1 MNVVQGAAIAWLR
14 LHSRII
20 ICHCDGKT
28 ITQVK
33 SEQPCS
39 NKRQALS
46 QLKRIKW
53 NLDFRSDNQHHFW
66 KTIDSNDIT
75 FCAGP
80 AGCGKTFLS
89 VYYALQMLAQKKYE
103 SIILTKPLVEAGGE
117 KLGFLPGDVDEKTE
131 PFMMSF
137 YYNME
142 QIIGKQRLDVL
153 KKAGVVQVIPLAYM
167 RGLTL
172 TDSIVV
178 LDEAQNATPSQI
190 KTFVTRIG
198 QGSKYIINGDLMQ
211 SDIKNE
217 NGLEDAIKRFT
228 GLRRVGFSQFDLS
241 DVVRHPIVADMLER
255 YQDDYD
261 IGILS
266 AEETLSMWIE
276 RQTYDEPT
284 IKNRYFYNLR
294 N

>member
-1 MNVVQGAAIAWLR
+1 MDKSKVRTV
-14 LHSRII
+14 
-20 ICHCDGKT
+20 
-28 ITQVK
+28 TQVK
-33 SEQPCS
+33 ADQPCE

-46 QLKRIKW
+46 QIKRIDW
-53 NLDFRSDNQHHFW
+53 SDLEFRTPNQKRFYT
-66 KTIDSNDIT
+66 TISRNDVT
-75 FCAGP
+75 FSIGP
-80 AGCGKTFLS
+80 AGCGKTYLATH
-89 VYYALQMLAQKKYE
+89 YALKNLAKGKYKKLV
-103 SIILTKPLVEAGGE
+103 ITKPLVEVDGE
-117 KLGFLPGDVDEKTE
+117 RMGYLPGDIDEKTM
-131 PFMMSF
+131 PYMMSL

-178 LDEAQNATPSQI
+178 LDEAQNATPAQI

-211 SDIKNE
+211 SDIRCE

-228 GLRRVGFSQFDLS
+228 GIRRVGFSQFDLS
-241 DVVRHPIVADMLER
+241 DVVRHPIVAEMLER
-255 YQDDYD
+255 YQDDYE
-261 IGILS
+261 IGVLS

-276 RQTYDEPT
+276 RQTYDEPIT
-284 IKNRYFYNLR
+284 KNRYFYNLR

>member
-1 MNVVQGAAIAWLR
+1 MESVMPRQPKKVV
-14 LHSRII
+14 
-20 ICHCDGKT
+20 T

-33 SEQPCS
+33 DQPCD
-39 NKRQALS
+39 NQRQAMS
-46 QLKRIKW
+46 QLRRIKW
-53 NLDFRSDNQHHFW
+53 GIEFRNDNQKIFW
-66 KTIDSNDIT
+66 ETIDKSDVT

-80 AGCGKTFLS
+80 AGCGKTYVA
-89 VYYALQMLAQKKYE
+89 VYYALQKLAEKNN
-103 SIILTKPLVEAGGE
+103 SIDGIIITKPLVEVGGE
-117 KLGFLPGDVDEKTE
+117 KLGHLPGDVDEKTA
-131 PFMMSF
+131 PSMQSF

-178 LDEAQNATPSQI
+178 LDEAQNATPAQI

-211 SDIKNE
+211 SDIRSE

-228 GLRRVGFSQFDLS
+228 GIRRVGFSQFDLS
-241 DVVRHPIVADMLER
+241 DVVRHPIVAEMLER

-261 IGILS
+261 IGVLS
-266 AEETLSMWIE
+266 AEETLSMWIQ
-276 RQTYDEPT
+276 RQTYDEPKT
-284 IKNRYFYNLR
+284 KNSYFYNLR

>member
-1 MNVVQGAAIAWLR
+1 MDKSKVRTV
-14 LHSRII
+14 
-20 ICHCDGKT
+20 
-28 ITQVK
+28 TQVK
-33 SEQPCS
+33 ADQPCE

-46 QLKRIKW
+46 QIKRIDW
-53 NLDFRSDNQHHFW
+53 SELEFRTPNQ
-66 KTIDSNDIT
+66 KTFYNTISRNDVT
-75 FCAGP
+75 FSIGP
-80 AGCGKTFLS
+80 AGCGKTYLATH
-89 VYYALQMLAQKKYE
+89 YALKNLAKGKYDKLV
-103 SIILTKPLVEAGGE
+103 ITKPLVEVDGE
-117 KLGFLPGDVDEKTE
+117 RMGYLPGDIDEKTM
-131 PFMMSF
+131 PYMMSL

-178 LDEAQNATPSQI
+178 LDEAQNATPAQI

-198 QGSKYIINGDLMQ
+198 QGSKYIVNGDLMQ
-211 SDIKNE
+211 SDIRCE

-228 GLRRVGFSQFDLS
+228 GIRRVGFSQFDLS
-241 DVVRHPIVADMLER
+241 DVVRHPIVAEMLER

-261 IGILS
+261 IGVLS

-276 RQTYDEPT
+276 RQTYDEPKT
-284 IKNRYFYNLR
+284 KNRYFYNLR

>member
-1 MNVVQGAAIAWLR
+1 MARAK
-14 LHSRII
+14 SRV
-20 ICHCDGKT
+20 KT

-53 NLDFRSDNQHHFW
+53 NIDFRSENQHHFW
-66 KTIDSNDIT
+66 KTIDTNDIT

-153 KKAGVVQVIPLAYM
+153 RDSGVIKVIPLAYM

-172 TDSIVV
+172 TNTCVI
-178 LDEAQNATPSQI
+178 LDEAQNTLPIQI
-190 KTFVTRIG
+190 KTFLTRIG
-198 QGSKYIINGDLMQ
+198 QGSKFIVNGDLLQ
-211 SDIKNE
+211 TDIHHE
-217 NGLEDAIKRFT
+217 NGLEDSIKRLISFQNQYT
-228 GLRRVGFSQFDLS
+228 KQL
-241 DVVRHPIVADMLER
+241 H
-255 YQDDYD
+255 
-261 IGILS
+261 
-266 AEETLSMWIE
+266 
-276 RQTYDEPT
+276 
-284 IKNRYFYNLR
+284 
-294 N
+294 